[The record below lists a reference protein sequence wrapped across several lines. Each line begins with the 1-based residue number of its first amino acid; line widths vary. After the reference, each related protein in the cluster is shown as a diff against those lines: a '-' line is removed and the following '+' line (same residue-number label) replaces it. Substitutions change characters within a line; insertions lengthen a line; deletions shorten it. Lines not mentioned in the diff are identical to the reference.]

1 MEPPRSNEESVS
13 AMNGYTRREFLKSSS
28 AAVLALSLSH
38 LRFTRESAAAE
49 EELLREYPYR
59 SWEDLYRRKWQWDK
73 VGRTTHFVNCWYQA
87 HCAWNVYVKDGI
99 VWREEQ
105 VGDYPQ
111 TKEGIPD
118 FNPRGCQKGA
128 CYSHRMYDASR
139 LKWPLKRVGQ
149 RGEGKWQR
157 ISWDQA
163 LTEIADLVIDTT
175 ENEGADRVVWSLGPL
190 LTLGAMG
197 AGVCR
202 LGVSMDNVL
211 LDMNTEIGDGHRGA
225 AETFGKIVA
234 ERSADDYFHSDL
246 ILLWG
251 CNPLYT
257 QIPNAHFLTEAR
269 YKGARIVAISP
280 DYNASAIKA
289 DTWIPVQVGTDAAF
303 ALGMVQV
310 ILAEGRENEDFLR
323 EQTDLPFLVREDTQR
338 FLRESDLESGGSD
351 ETLYVYDEVSKKIVA
366 PPTSS
371 LDLGKVR
378 PALRGSYE
386 AKTLSGTVRVRPVFE
401 RLRER
406 LDRDYKPEQVAPICG
421 VAPETIRSLARDVA
435 RAKAAANVTS
445 SNWGKV
451 YHGNLIERAMILLLS
466 VCGHMGR
473 KGAGYSAFPFLVND
487 GFDPFVF
494 AKHAGHLGKLRLRA
508 EMLGKFLVLK
518 MRGFSDEMI
527 NYEIAREWYAKGVWT
542 CGTLFWQVHGGLLEL
557 SNDSQ
562 KWDPY
567 MKRSAKEYLSESL
580 EKGWQYVY
588 PPPGSPPRVI
598 FEVGSNILRRLRG
611 YPQLFKHM
619 FPELRALVTLDSR
632 MTSTGL
638 YSDYV
643 LPVTA
648 WYERSEHKWVTPLM
662 PFIHGGEKVADPFH
676 ESKSDWHISA
686 LLAKKIQERA
696 AARGVK
702 PYTSRRGEER
712 RLDRVWDDFSY
723 GGTYSEGDDEK
734 VAADL
739 LRLSTN
745 LEGVEWDT
753 LKKNGWARFT
763 SIGEG
768 GTSIG
773 NACDIKPDDTIAP
786 FTFHVEKKVPY
797 PTLTRRVQFY
807 LDQDLYLELG
817 EELPVHKDPPKAGGD
832 YPLILSGGHT
842 RWSIHSAW
850 RDDALML
857 RQQRG
862 EPIMYMSV
870 EDARSRGI
878 ADGDTVEV
886 RNDVDS
892 FQIHAKV
899 SPAVRPG
906 QLLVYHAWEN
916 FQFRNQKGFQ
926 NLMPTPLNPV
936 ELAGGQFHL
945 RPNFICLQPS
955 VNDRDT
961 RVEVSKVA

>member
-1 MEPPRSNEESVS
+1 MS
-13 AMNGYTRREFLKSSS
+13 AFTRRDFLKGTG
-28 AAVLALSLSH
+28 AAALTLTLGH
-38 LRFTRESAAAE
+38 LRFAGGAAAAE
-49 EELLREYPYR
+49 EAILREYPYR
-59 SWEDLYRRKWQWDK
+59 GWEDLYRRKWQWDK

-87 HCAWNVYVKDGI
+87 HCAWNVYVKNGI

-111 TKEGIPD
+111 IKGGIPD

-139 LKWPLKRVGQ
+139 LKWPLKRVGE
-149 RGEGKWQR
+149 RGEGRWQR

-163 LTEIADLVIDTT
+163 LNEIADHVIDTT
-175 ENEGADRVVWSLGPL
+175 ESEGADRVVWSLGPL
-190 LTLGAMG
+190 LTLGAMA

-202 LGVSMDNVL
+202 LGVLMDNVL

-246 ILLWG
+246 ILVWG

-269 YKGARIVAISP
+269 YRGARIVAISP

-289 DTWIPVQVGTDAAF
+289 DAWIPVRVGTDAAL
-303 ALGMVQV
+303 ALAMVQT
-310 ILAEGRENEDFLR
+310 ILAAGLANEEFLR

-338 FLRESDLESGGSD
+338 FLRASDLEKGGSE
-351 ETLYVYDEVSKKIVA
+351 ETLYVYDEVTKKIVS
-366 PPTSS
+366 PPMRA
-371 LDLGKVR
+371 LDLGKLR

-386 AKTLSGTVRVRPVFE
+386 AKTLEGTVRVRPVFE

-406 LDRDYKPEQVAPICG
+406 LDRDYTPEKVSPVCG
-421 VAPETIRSLARDVA
+421 VAAETIRALGRDIA
-435 RAKAAANVTS
+435 KAKAAANVTS
-445 SNWGKV
+445 SNWGKF

-494 AKHAGHLGKLRLRA
+494 AKHSGGLGKLRLKA
-508 EMLGKFLVLK
+508 EVLGKVLALK
-518 MRGFSDEMI
+518 MRGFSDEMV

-557 SNDSQ
+557 ADDSS

-567 MKRSAKEYLSESL
+567 MKRSAKEYLAESL
-580 EKGWQYVY
+580 EKHWQYVY
-588 PPPGSPPRVI
+588 PPPGKPPRVI
-598 FEVGSNILRRLRG
+598 FEVGSNVLRRLRG
-611 YPQLFKHM
+611 YPQLFKHL
-619 FPELRALVTLDSR
+619 FPKLRAFVTLDSR
-632 MTSTGL
+632 MSSSAL

-648 WYERSEHKWVTPLM
+648 WYERAEHKWVTPLM
-662 PFIHGGEKVADPFH
+662 PFIHGGDKVADAFH
-676 ESKSDWHISA
+676 ETKSDWEISA
-686 LLAKKIQERA
+686 LLARKIQERA

-702 PYTSRRGEER
+702 PYISRRGDER
-712 RLDRVWDDFSY
+712 RLDRIFDEFSY
-723 GGTYSEGDDEK
+723 GGTYAEKDDDK
-734 VAADL
+734 VAGDL
-739 LRLSTN
+739 LKLSTN
-745 LEGVEWDT
+745 LEGVDWDT
-753 LKKNGWARFT
+753 LKKKGWARFT

-773 NACDIKPDDTIAP
+773 NACDIKPDDTVSP
-786 FTFHVEKKVPY
+786 FTFHVEKKIPY
-797 PTLTRRVQFY
+797 PTLTRRIQFY
-807 LDQDLYLELG
+807 IDHDLYLELG
-817 EELPVHKDPPKAGGD
+817 EELPVHKDPPKSGGD
-832 YPLILSGGHT
+832 YPLVLTGGHT
-842 RWSIHSAW
+842 RWSIHSSW
-850 RDDALML
+850 RDDSLML

-862 EPIMYMSV
+862 EPVMYMSA

-878 ADGDTVEV
+878 ADGETVEV

-892 FQIHAKV
+892 FRIHAKV

-906 QLLVYHAWEN
+906 QLVVYHAWEN
-916 FQFRNQKGFQ
+916 FQFRDKKGFQ

-955 VNDRDT
+955 ISDRDT

>member
-1 MEPPRSNEESVS
+1 MTNELEEREKT
-13 AMNGYTRREFLKSSS
+13 AIGFTRRDFMKQSG
-28 AAVLALSLSH
+28 AAALVLSLGQ
-38 LRFTRESAAAE
+38 LRFAGSALAAE
-49 EELLREYPYR
+49 DVASKEYPYR
-59 SWEDLYRRKWQWDK
+59 SWEDLYRHKWQWDK
-73 VGRTTHFVNCWYQA
+73 VARTTHFVNCWYQA
-87 HCAWNVYVKDGI
+87 HCAWNVYLKDGI

-111 TKEGIPD
+111 IKAGFPD

-139 LKWPLKRVGQ
+139 LKWPLKRVGE

-157 ISWDQA
+157 ISWEQA
-163 LTEIADLVIDTT
+163 LTEIADVVVDTT
-175 ENEGADRVVWSLGPL
+175 EKEGADKVVWSLGPL
-190 LTLGAMG
+190 LTLGTMA

-202 LGVSMDNVL
+202 LGVLMDNVL

-246 ILLWG
+246 ILVWG

-269 YKGARIVAISP
+269 YHGARIVAISP

-289 DTWIPVQVGTDAAF
+289 DTWIPVRVGTDAAL
-303 ALGMVQV
+303 ALGMVQT
-310 ILAEGRENEDFLR
+310 ILAEGLQNDGFLR
-323 EQTDLPFLVREDTQR
+323 EQTDLPFLVRDDTKR
-338 FLRESDLESGGSD
+338 FLRESDLKNGGSD
-351 ETLYVYDEVSKKIVA
+351 ETLYVYDEAAKRVTT
-366 PPTSS
+366 PPMRS
-371 LDLGKVR
+371 LELGKVR
-378 PALRGSYE
+378 PALGGTYE
-386 AKTLSGTVRVRPVFE
+386 VETLSGKVRVRPVFAA
-401 RLRER
+401 LRER
-406 LDRDYKPEQVAPICG
+406 LDRDWTPEKASVSCG
-421 VAPETIRSLARDVA
+421 VAPETIRALARDVA
-435 RAKAAANVTS
+435 KAKAAANVTS
-445 SNWGKV
+445 SNWGKL
-451 YHGNLIERAMILLLS
+451 YHGNLVERSMILLLS

-473 KGAGYSAFPFLVND
+473 KGAGYSGFPFLTND

-494 AKHAGHLGKLRLRA
+494 AKHAGRFGKLRLQA
-508 EMLGKFLVLK
+508 ELLGKVLALK

-527 NYEIAREWYAKGVWT
+527 TYEVARDWYAKGVWT

-557 SNDSQ
+557 ANESQ

-567 MKRSAKEYLSESL
+567 MKRSAKEYLAESL
-580 EKGWQYVY
+580 EKRWQYVY
-588 PPPGSPPRVI
+588 PPPGQPPRVI
-598 FEVGSNILRRLRG
+598 FEVGSNVLRRLRG
-611 YPQLFKHM
+611 YPQLFKHL
-619 FPELRALVTLDSR
+619 FPKLRAFVTLDSR
-632 MTSTGL
+632 MSSSAL

-648 WYERSEHKWVTPLM
+648 WYERSDHKWVTPLM
-662 PFIHGGEKVADPFH
+662 PFIHGGEKVAPAFH
-676 ESKSDWHISA
+676 ESKSDWEITA

-712 RLDRVWDDFSY
+712 RLDRIWDEFSF
-723 GGTYSEGDDEK
+723 GGTYEATDDDK

-739 LRLSTN
+739 IRLSTN
-745 LEGVEWDT
+745 LEGVEWED
-753 LKKNGWARFT
+753 LKKKGWARFT
-763 SIGEG
+763 AIGEG

-773 NACDIKPDDTIAP
+773 NACDIKPDDTVSP
-786 FTFHVEKKVPY
+786 FTFHVEKKIVY
-797 PTLTRRVQFY
+797 PTLTRRIQFY
-807 LDQDLYLELG
+807 IDHDLYLELG
-817 EELPVHKDPPKAGGD
+817 EELPTHKDPPKSGGD
-832 YPLILSGGHT
+832 HPLILSGGHT
-842 RWSIHSAW
+842 RWSIHASW

-862 EPIMYMSV
+862 EPVMYMSV
-870 EDARSRGI
+870 ADARSRGI
-878 ADGDTVEV
+878 ADGDIVEV
-886 RNDVDS
+886 RNDVDG

-899 SPAVRPG
+899 SPGVRPG
-906 QLLVYHAWEN
+906 QVVIYHAWEN

-936 ELAGGQFHL
+936 ELAGGQYHL

-955 VNDRDT
+955 ISDRDT
-961 RVEVSKVA
+961 RVEVSKIA

>member
-1 MEPPRSNEESVS
+1 MHDF
-13 AMNGYTRREFLKSSS
+13 TRRDFLKSSG
-28 AAVLALSLSH
+28 AAALALSLAH
-38 LRFTRESAAAE
+38 LRLAPGAAAAQE
-49 EELLREYPYR
+49 AVLAEVPYR
-59 SWEDLYRRKWQWDK
+59 GWEDLYRRKWRWDK

-87 HCAWNVYVKDGI
+87 HCNWNVYLKDGI

-111 TKEGIPD
+111 TKEGLPD

-139 LKWPLKRVGQ
+139 LKWPLKRVGE
-149 RGEGKWQR
+149 RGAGKWQR

-163 LTEIADLVIDTT
+163 LGEIADIVVETI
-175 ENEGADRVVWSLGPL
+175 EKEGSDKVVWSLGPL
-190 LTLGAMG
+190 LTLGTMG

-225 AETFGKIVA
+225 AEAFGKIVA

-269 YKGARIVAISP
+269 YHGSRIVAISP

-289 DTWIPVQVGTDAAF
+289 DAWIPVRVGTDAAL
-303 ALGMVQV
+303 ALAMVQT
-310 ILAEGRENEDFLR
+310 ILAENLHDEAFLR
-323 EQTDLPFLVREDTQR
+323 EQTDLGFLVRDDTHR
-338 FLRESDLESGGSD
+338 YLRESDLEKGGSE
-351 ETLYVYDEVSKKIVA
+351 ETLYVYDEAADAIAA
-366 PPTSS
+366 PPMSS
-371 LDLGKVR
+371 LALGNVR

-386 AKTLSGTVRVRPVFE
+386 AKTLDGPVKVRPVFE
-401 RLRER
+401 RLREQ
-406 LDRDYKPEQVAPICG
+406 LDRDYTPEQAAKICG
-421 VAPETIRSLARDVA
+421 VAPETIRALARDVA

-445 SNWGKV
+445 SNWGKF
-451 YHGNLIERAMILLLS
+451 YHGNLVERAMILLLA

-487 GFDPFVF
+487 GFDPFLF
-494 AKHAGHLGKLRLRA
+494 AKHAGRLGKLRLRA
-508 EMLGKFLVLK
+508 EMLGKVLALK
-518 MRGFSDEMI
+518 MRGFSDEMVT
-527 NYEIAREWYAKGVWT
+527 YEIARDWYAKGIWT
-542 CGTLFWQVHGGLLEL
+542 SGTLFWQVHGGLLEL
-557 SNDSQ
+557 ADESQ

-567 MKRSAKEYLSESL
+567 MKRSAKEHLAESL
-580 EKGWQYVY
+580 EKRWQYVY
-588 PPPGSPPRVI
+588 PPPGQPPRVV
-598 FEVGSNILRRLRG
+598 FEVGSNVLRRLRG
-611 YPQLFKHM
+611 YQQLFKHF
-619 FPELRALVTLDSR
+619 FPNLRAFVTLDSR
-632 MTSTGL
+632 MTSSAMQ
-638 YSDYV
+638 SDYV

-648 WYERSEHKWVTPLM
+648 WYERTEHKWVTPLA
-662 PFIHGGEKVADPFH
+662 PFIHGGEKIAPSYH
-676 ESKSDWHISA
+676 ESKSDWEISA

-702 PYTSRRGEER
+702 PYTSRLGEER
-712 RLDRVWDDFSY
+712 RLDRLWETFSY
-723 GGTYSEGDDEK
+723 GGTYSETDDDK
-734 VAADL
+734 VAGDL

-745 LEGVEWDT
+745 LEGVEWEAV
-753 LKKNGWARFT
+753 KKKGWARFT
-763 SIGEG
+763 GVGEG

-773 NACDIKPDDTIAP
+773 NACEIKADDTVSP
-786 FTFHVEKKVPY
+786 FTFHVDKKIPY
-797 PTLTRRVQFY
+797 PTLTRRIQFY
-807 LDQDLYLELG
+807 LDHDLYLELG
-817 EELPVHKDPPKAGGD
+817 EALPTHKDPPKAGGD
-832 YPLILSGGHT
+832 HPLILTGGHT
-842 RWSIHSAW
+842 RWSIHSSW

-862 EPIMYMSV
+862 EPVMYMSV
-870 EDARSRGI
+870 EDARARGV

-886 RNDVDS
+886 RNDVDA
-892 FQIHAKV
+892 FQIHAKL
-899 SPAVRPG
+899 SPSVRPG
-906 QLLVYHAWEN
+906 QVVIYHAWEN

-945 RPNFICLQPS
+945 RPNFICMQPS
-955 VNDRDT
+955 VTDRDT
-961 RVEVSKVA
+961 RVEVVKVA